1 MGEEDS
7 YLSNGEL
14 YVTTKD
20 GKMVKFDGI
29 KNVVTVT
36 DEISDFDSS
45 YSSYSHAEGYE
56 LEFTAT
62 CSVNNIGRRD
72 IFTYEFGSAR
82 KVRNAIRWYNHLC
95 RLERKFGIRYLH
107 KTNFAI
113 QLSHYKRNNGKRSK
127 AEHAYYDSMYLGFL
141 FQNNVKENNSE
152 Q

>member
-1 MGEEDS
+1 MGEEDT

-62 CSVNNIGRRD
+62 CSVNIGRRD
-72 IFTYEFGSAR
+72 IFTFEFEKAR

-113 QLSHYKRNNGKRSK
+113 QLSHYKRNNGKRKK
-127 AEHAYYDSMYLGFL
+127 AEHVYYDYAFRIPYPED
-141 FQNNVKENNSE
+141 NVKENNSE

>member
-1 MGEEDS
+1 MGEEDA

-20 GKMVKFDGI
+20 GKIIKFDGI
-29 KNVVTVT
+29 KTVVTVT
-36 DEISDFDSS
+36 DEIGS
-45 YSSYSHAEGYE
+45 YDKNDNVHFGNE

-62 CSVNNIGRRD
+62 CSVNIGRRD
-72 IFTYEFGSAR
+72 IFTFEFGKTR

-113 QLSHYKRNNGKRSK
+113 QLSHYKHNNGKRKK
-127 AEHAYYDSMYLGFL
+127 AEHVNYDSMYLGFL
-141 FQNNVKENNSE
+141 FRNNVKENNSE

>member
-1 MGEEDS
+1 MGEEDT
-7 YLSNGEL
+7 YLNDGVL
-14 YVTTKD
+14 YVTTED
-20 GKMVKFDGI
+20 GKTVKFDGI

-36 DEISDFDSS
+36 DEIGS
-45 YSSYSHAEGYE
+45 YDKNDNVHLGNE

-62 CSVNNIGRRD
+62 CSVNIGRRA
-72 IFTYEFGSAR
+72 IFEFEFGKDR

-113 QLSHYKRNNGKRSK
+113 QLSHYKRNNGKRKK
-127 AEHAYYDSMYLGFL
+127 AENVYYDYAFRIPYPED
-141 FQNNVKENNSE
+141 NVKENNSE